1 VQNAHIVF
9 DLILDSMLHCLE
21 GLSLMAAHAN
31 LANNESTSDLTGQD
45 TVIAKVLGRLL
56 APLARLCL
64 ANGITIS
71 TVEEILKQVFVQEAN
86 ALKPGMPMH
95 GTVSR
100 ISTATGLTRREVT
113 RLIKSD
119 APVRPKKPPIAS
131 EIFARWTSDPAW
143 RGHDGKP
150 LVIKRQGAAPSFEAL
165 AQSITRDIHPR
176 SMLDELVRIGLAHYD
191 EVLDCVSLVHDDFV
205 PGGDSQQLL
214 SLLSD
219 NVGDHLDA
227 AVTNV
232 LSDVG
237 RHHEQAVFADELSSD
252 SIDALRPLVAAQW
265 SALRDAMVPTI
276 TNLIESD
283 RLAGRVQNQRMRI
296 GLYTFNENTETPTEK
311 SSQRSP
317 KKLSSKESKK

>member
-1 VQNAHIVF
+1 M
-9 DLILDSMLHCLE
+9 DSIFHCRE
-21 GLSLMAAHAN
+21 GLPIMATETATADI
-31 LANNESTSDLTGQD
+31 ESAAGLTGQD
-45 TVIAKVLGRLL
+45 TVIARVLGRLL

-71 TVEEILKQVFVQEAN
+71 TVEEILKRVFVHEAN

-119 APVRPKKPPIAS
+119 APVRPRKPPIAT
-131 EIFARWTSDPAW
+131 ELFARWTADPAW
-143 RGHDGKP
+143 RDQDGKP
-150 LVIKRQGAAPSFEAL
+150 LVIKRQGAGPSFEAL

-191 EVLDCVSLVHDDFV
+191 ADLDCVSLSHDDFV
-205 PGGDSQQLL
+205 PGGDSRQLL
-214 SLLSD
+214 DLLSD

-232 LSDVG
+232 LSDVT
-237 RHHEQAVFADELSSD
+237 RHHEQAVFADELSTE
-252 SIDALRPLVAAQW
+252 SIAALRPLVAAQW
-265 SALRDAMVPTI
+265 SALRDAMVPAI
-276 TNLIESD
+276 TSLIESD
-283 RLAGRVQNQRMRI
+283 RRAGRVQDQRMRI
-296 GLYTFNENTETPTEK
+296 GLYSFNEPTGTPTEK

-317 KKLSSKESKK
+317 ENLSSKESRK

>member
-1 VQNAHIVF
+1 MPC
-9 DLILDSMLHCLE
+9 LLDLE
-21 GLSLMAAHAN
+21 GLPFMAAKTYI
-31 LANNESTSDLTGQD
+31 ANNESTSDLAGQD
-45 TVIAKVLGRLL
+45 AGIAKVLGRLL

-64 ANGITIS
+64 ANGVTIS
-71 TVEEILKQVFVQEAN
+71 TAEEILKQVFVQEAD

-119 APVRPKKPPIAS
+119 APARPKKPPIAT
-131 EIFARWTSDPAW
+131 EIFARWTTDPAW
-143 RGHDGKP
+143 RGHDDKP
-150 LVIKRQGAAPSFEAL
+150 LVIKRQGTAPSFEAL

-191 EVLDCVSLVHDDFV
+191 EDLDCVSLTHDDFV
-205 PGGDSQQLL
+205 PGGDSRQLL
-214 SLLSD
+214 GLLSD

-237 RHHEQAVFADELSSD
+237 RHHEQAVFADELSAE
-252 SIDALRPLVAAQW
+252 SIETLRPLVAAQW

-276 TNLIESD
+276 TGLIESD
-283 RLAGRVQNQRMRI
+283 RLSGRVQDQRMRI
-296 GLYTFNENTETPTEK
+296 GLYTFNEHTGTPAEMPSK
-311 SSQRSP
+311 HSP
-317 KKLSSKESKK
+317 KKVSSKKESKK